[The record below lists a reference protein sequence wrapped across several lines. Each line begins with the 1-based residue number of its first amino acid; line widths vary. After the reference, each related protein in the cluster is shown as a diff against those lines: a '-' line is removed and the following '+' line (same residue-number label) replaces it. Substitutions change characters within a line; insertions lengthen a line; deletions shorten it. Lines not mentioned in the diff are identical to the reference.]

1 MIVVKMIDMLEIIGL
16 RGRRMGGVSPP
27 LTYTHCVVWDGAYFV
42 FVTSR
47 RTDQRFTE
55 KKKQRNKSL

>member
-1 MIVVKMIDMLEIIGL
+1 
-16 RGRRMGGVSPP
+16 MGGVSPP
-27 LTYTHCVVWDGAYFV
+27 LTYTHCVVWDGAFFL

-55 KKKQRNKSL
+55 KRNKETKVYENIKLVKRPC